1 MGEGRAWLLV
11 GNIAAMDVDQLGPDA
26 FADLRRV
33 VDGRWADVR
42 AAVREQL
49 PPEWCRPVGDLD
61 REAQRAVTL
70 ERAKVL
76 AGWDLPRRGFEKAYG
91 GEDDIG
97 GSMTLYEMLGLVDLS
112 LMVKAGVQWGL
123 FSGALQALGTRK
135 HHERYLPQMMT
146 LELPGCFAMT
156 ETGHGS
162 DVQHLR
168 TTATYDPA
176 TGEFVVHTPGPAA
189 RKDYIGNA
197 ARDGR
202 IAVVFAQ
209 LVTQGES
216 HGVHAVLVP
225 IRDERGEPCPGVRI
239 EDCGH
244 KGGLN
249 GVDNGRIWFD
259 DVRVP
264 RDALLDRYGQ
274 VAADGTYS
282 SPVESRSQRFFTML
296 GALVRGRVSVGGA
309 AAAAAQASLAIAVEH
324 GENRTQFAR
333 PGSDGEVTV
342 LDYLAHQRRLLPA
355 LATSYALHFAQGQL
369 TSDLHDVQTGG
380 TDDDAR
386 QRELESR
393 AAGLKAISTWHATA
407 TIQGCRE
414 ACGGAGYLSV
424 NRLVQLKADSDV
436 FTTFEGDNTVL
447 MQLVA
452 KSMLTSY
459 RDHFGELDTM
469 GTVRF
474 LADQVV
480 ETVLEKTSA
489 RGLVDRLAA
498 AAPGRDDDVNLL
510 DRDWQRELFEWR
522 ESHVVAGLARRLRR
536 AAKGDGADM
545 FEAVNRVQ
553 AHSLRAAH
561 AHVHRLVLDAFAAAI
576 DRCDNEDAK
585 ALLGRVC
592 DLYVLAEVESDRG
605 WFLEHGRLT
614 PALSKAV
621 GRAVDD
627 LCRDLRP
634 HARTLVAGLGIPKE
648 WLAAEVAEPSRS

>member
-1 MGEGRAWLLV
+1 
-11 GNIAAMDVDQLGPDA
+11 MDHEQLGPVDLD
-26 FADLRRV
+26 DLRRV

-42 AAVREQL
+42 ALVRAQV
-49 PPEWCRPVGDLD
+49 PAEWCLPAADLD
-61 REAQRAVTL
+61 RDGQRARTL
-70 ERAKVL
+70 ERARAL
-76 AGWDLPRRGFEKAYG
+76 AAGDLPRRGFETAYG
-91 GEDDIG
+91 GQDDIG
-97 GSMTLYEMLGLVDLS
+97 GSLTFFEMLGLVDLS

-123 FSGALQALGTRK
+123 FGGALQALGTAK
-135 HHERYLPQMMT
+135 HHERYLPGMMT

-162 DVQHLR
+162 DVQSLR
-168 TTATYDPA
+168 TTATYDVA
-176 TGEFVVHTPGPAA
+176 REEFVVSTPDDAA

-209 LVTQGES
+209 LVTEGES
-216 HGVHAVLVP
+216 QGVHAFVVP
-225 IRDERGEPCPGVRI
+225 IRDEAGSPCPGVRI

-249 GVDNGRIWFD
+249 GVDNGRLRFD

-264 RDALLDRYGQ
+264 RDALLDRYGA

-282 SPVESRSQRFFTML
+282 SPVESRSARFFTML

-309 AAAAAQASLAIAVEH
+309 AAGAAQVALAIAVDHAEH
-324 GENRTQFAR
+324 RTQFAR
-333 PGSDGEVTV
+333 PGTAGEVTV

-355 LATSYALHFAQGQL
+355 LATSYALHFGQAEL
-369 TSDLHDVQTGG
+369 VSDLHDVQTGG
-380 TDDDAR
+380 TSDDAR

-393 AAGLKAISTWHATA
+393 AAGIKAISTWHATS
-407 TIQGCRE
+407 TIQTCRE
-414 ACGGAGYLSV
+414 ACGGAGYLSA

-436 FTTFEGDNTVL
+436 FATFEGDNTVL

-452 KSMLTSY
+452 KAMLTSY
-459 RDHFGELDTM
+459 RDHFGDLDTI

-489 RGLVDRLAA
+489 RGLVDRLSAV
-498 AAPGRDDDVNLL
+498 APGRDDEFNLL
-510 DRDWQRELFEWR
+510 DRGWQREMFAWR

-536 AAKGDGADM
+536 AAQSDGAEA

-561 AHVHRLVLDAFAAAI
+561 AHVHLLLLEAFARAV
-576 DRCDNEDAK
+576 DSCEDDGAR
-585 ALLGRVC
+585 ALLGRLC
-592 DLYVLAEVESDRG
+592 DLYALSELESDRA

-614 PALSKAV
+614 AAGSKAV
-621 GRAVDD
+621 GRTVDD
-627 LCRDLRP
+627 LCRAVRP
-634 HARTLVAGLGIPKE
+634 HARTAVAGLGIPDA
-648 WLAAEVAEPSRS
+648 WLATELTATR

>member
-1 MGEGRAWLLV
+1 MSVELQGP
-11 GNIAAMDVDQLGPDA
+11 VDLDE
-26 FADLRRV
+26 LRRV

-42 AAVREQL
+42 AVVREQV
-49 PPEWCRPVGDLD
+49 PAEWCQPVGDLD
-61 REAQRAVTL
+61 RETQRARTL
-70 ERAKVL
+70 QRAREL
-76 AGWDLPRRGFEKAYG
+76 AATDLPRRGFEKAYG

-97 GSMTLYEMLGLVDLS
+97 GSMTLYEMLGMVDLS

-123 FSGALQALGTRK
+123 FGGALQALGTSK
-135 HHERYLPQMMT
+135 HHERYLPSMMT

-156 ETGHGS
+156 ESGHGS
-162 DVQHLR
+162 DVQSLR
-168 TTATYDPA
+168 TTATYDVERQ
-176 TGEFVVHTPGPAA
+176 EFVVSTPDDDA

-209 LVTQGES
+209 LVTQRQS
-216 HGVHAVLVP
+216 HGVHALLVP
-225 IRDERGEPCPGVRI
+225 IRGDNGEPCPGVRI

-249 GVDNGRIWFD
+249 GVDNGRLWFD

-264 RDALLDRYGQ
+264 REALLDRYGQ

-309 AAAAAQASLAIAVEH
+309 AAAAAQAALAVAVEH
-324 GENRTQFAR
+324 GENRRQFAR
-333 PGSDGEVTV
+333 PGTDGEVTV

-355 LATSYALHFAQGQL
+355 LATSYALHFAQGRL

-380 TDDDAR
+380 TTDDAR

-393 AAGLKAISTWHATA
+393 AAGMKAISTWHATA
-407 TIQGCRE
+407 TIQTCRE
-414 ACGGAGYLSV
+414 ACGGAGYLSA

-459 RDHFGELDTM
+459 RDHFGELDTL
-469 GTVRF
+469 GTLRF

-510 DRDWQRELFEWR
+510 DREWQRELFAWR
-522 ESHVVAGLARRLRR
+522 EGHVVAGLARRLRR
-536 AAKGDGADM
+536 AAKVDGADV

-561 AHVHRLVLDAFAAAI
+561 AHVHRLVLDAFAAAVEGCT
-576 DRCDNEDAK
+576 DDGTR
-585 ALLGRVC
+585 ALLSRAC

-614 PALSKAV
+614 PAGAKAV

-627 LCRDLRP
+627 LCRELRP
-634 HARTLVAGLGIPKE
+634 HARTLVAGLGIPRE
-648 WLAAEVAEPSRS
+648 WLAADLTKAASPAPA

>member
-1 MGEGRAWLLV
+1 
-11 GNIAAMDVDQLGPDA
+11 MDHELTGPVDLD
-26 FADLRRV
+26 DLHRV

-42 AAVREQL
+42 AVVRAQVPADWCL
-49 PPEWCRPVGDLD
+49 PVEDLD
-61 REAQRAVTL
+61 REGQRERTL
-70 ERAKVL
+70 QRVRVL
-76 AGWDLPRRGFEKAYG
+76 AEGGLPRRGFEKAYG

-97 GSMTLYEMLGLVDLS
+97 GSLTFYEMLGLVDLS

-123 FSGALQALGTRK
+123 FGGALQALGTQR
-135 HHERYLPQMMT
+135 HHERYLPPMMS
-146 LELPGCFAMT
+146 LDLPGCFAMT
-156 ETGHGS
+156 ESGHGS
-162 DVQHLR
+162 DVQSLR
-168 TTATYDPA
+168 TTATFDPERD
-176 TGEFVVHTPGPAA
+176 EFVVRTPDDDA

-202 IAVVFAQ
+202 LAVVFAQ
-209 LVTQGES
+209 LVTKGES
-216 HGVHAVLVP
+216 RGVHALLVP
-225 IRDERGEPCPGVRI
+225 IRDEDGAACPGVRI

-249 GVDNGRIWFD
+249 GVDNGRLWFD

-282 SPVESRSQRFFTML
+282 SPIESTSQRFFTML

-309 AAAAAQASLAIAVEH
+309 AAGAAKVALAIAVDH

-333 PGSDGEVTV
+333 PGSSGEVTV
-342 LDYLAHQRRLLPA
+342 LDYLSHQRRLLPA
-355 LATSYALHFAQGQL
+355 LATSYALHFGQAEL

-380 TDDDAR
+380 TTDDAR

-393 AAGLKAISTWHATA
+393 AAGLKALSTWHATA
-407 TIQGCRE
+407 TIQTCRE
-414 ACGGAGYLSV
+414 ACGGAGYLSS

-436 FTTFEGDNTVL
+436 FATFEGDNTVL

-452 KSMLTSY
+452 RAMLTSY
-459 RDHFGELDTM
+459 RDHFGELDTF

-480 ETVLEKTSA
+480 ETVLERTAA

-498 AAPGRDDDVNLL
+498 VAPGRDDDVNLL
-510 DRDWQRELFEWR
+510 DRDWQRSMFAWR
-522 ESHVVAGLARRLRR
+522 ESHVVSGLARRLRR
-536 AAKGDGADM
+536 AGAGDGGDAFD
-545 FEAVNRVQ
+545 AVNRVQ
-553 AHSLRAAH
+553 AHSLAAAH
-561 AHVHRLVLDAFAAAI
+561 AHVHVLLLEAFARALGTCT
-576 DRCDNEDAK
+576 DDGTRD
-585 ALLGRVC
+585 LLGRAC
-592 DLYVLAEVESDRG
+592 DLYALAEIEADRG

-614 PALSKAV
+614 PAGSKAV

-627 LCRDLRP
+627 LCGALRP
-634 HARTLVAGLGIPKE
+634 HAATLVAGFGIPRP
-648 WLAAEVAEPSRS
+648 WLGAELTGHG

>member
-1 MGEGRAWLLV
+1 MGEGRTWLLV

-26 FADLRRV
+26 LADLRRV

-70 ERAKVL
+70 ERATVL
-76 AGWDLPRRGFEKAYG
+76 AGWDLPRRGFETAYG

-123 FSGALQALGTRK
+123 FGGALQALGTRK
-135 HHERYLPQMMT
+135 PPRALPAADHDPRAAGLLRDDRVRPRLGRAVAAHH
-146 LELPGCFAMT
+146 G
-156 ETGHGS
+156 
-162 DVQHLR
+162 DVR
-168 TTATYDPA
+168 RGA
-176 TGEFVVHTPGPAA
+176 TGVRHQHPDDDA

-225 IRDERGEPCPGVRI
+225 IRDERDEPCPGIRI

-249 GVDNGRIWFD
+249 GVDNGRLWFD

-282 SPVESRSQRFFTML
+282 SPIESRSQRFFTML
-296 GALVRGRVSVGGA
+296 GALVRGPGQRRRCGGCSSAGRAGHRGGA
-309 AAAAAQASLAIAVEH
+309 RRE
-324 GENRTQFAR
+324 RAR
-333 PGSDGEVTV
+333 SSRAPGSDGEVTV

-355 LATSYALHFAQGQL
+355 LATSYALHFAQGEL

-407 TIQGCRE
+407 DHPGLPRGVRRCR
-414 ACGGAGYLSV
+414 L
-424 NRLVQLKADSDV
+424 
-436 FTTFEGDNTVL
+436 
-447 MQLVA
+447 
-452 KSMLTSY
+452 
-459 RDHFGELDTM
+459 
-469 GTVRF
+469 
-474 LADQVV
+474 
-480 ETVLEKTSA
+480 
-489 RGLVDRLAA
+489 
-498 AAPGRDDDVNLL
+498 P
-510 DRDWQRELFEWR
+510 
-522 ESHVVAGLARRLRR
+522 RR
-536 AAKGDGADM
+536 
-545 FEAVNRVQ
+545 
-553 AHSLRAAH
+553 ST
-561 AHVHRLVLDAFAAAI
+561 
-576 DRCDNEDAK
+576 
-585 ALLGRVC
+585 
-592 DLYVLAEVESDRG
+592 G
-605 WFLEHGRLT
+605 WCSSRPT
-614 PALSKAV
+614 PTCS
-621 GRAVDD
+621 R
-627 LCRDLRP
+627 
-634 HARTLVAGLGIPKE
+634 
-648 WLAAEVAEPSRS
+648 PSRATTPC

>member
-1 MGEGRAWLLV
+1 M

-26 FADLRRV
+26 LADLCRV

-49 PPEWCRPVGDLD
+49 PPEWCRPAGDLD

-76 AGWDLPRRGFEKAYG
+76 AGWDLPRRGFEKTYG

-123 FSGALQALGTRK
+123 FGGALQALGTTK

-162 DVQHLR
+162 DVQSLR
-168 TTATYDPA
+168 TTATYDVERQ
-176 TGEFVVHTPGPAA
+176 EFVVSTPDDDA

-249 GVDNGRIWFD
+249 GVDNGRLWFD

-309 AAAAAQASLAIAVEH
+309 AAGAAQAALAIAVEH

-380 TDDDAR
+380 TTDDAR

-522 ESHVVAGLARRLRR
+522 EGHVVAGLARRLRR
-536 AAKGDGADM
+536 AAKGDGADV

-561 AHVHRLVLDAFAAAI
+561 AHVHRLVLEAFAAAI
-576 DRCDNEDAK
+576 DRCEDPDAK

-634 HARTLVAGLGIPKE
+634 HARTLVAGLGIPRA
-648 WLAAEVAEPSRS
+648 WLAAEVAEPVCG

>member
-1 MGEGRAWLLV
+1 MSVELQGP
-11 GNIAAMDVDQLGPDA
+11 VDLDE
-26 FADLRRV
+26 LRRV
-33 VDGRWADVR
+33 VDGRWAEVR
-42 AAVREQL
+42 AVVREQV
-49 PPEWCRPVGDLD
+49 PAEWCLPVGDLD
-61 REAQRAVTL
+61 RETQRERTLQRARTL
-70 ERAKVL
+70 A
-76 AGWDLPRRGFEKAYG
+76 ATGLPRRGFEKAYG

-97 GSMTLYEMLGLVDLS
+97 GSMTLYEMLGSVDLS

-123 FSGALQALGTRK
+123 FGGALQALGTSK
-135 HHERYLPQMMT
+135 HHERYLPSMMT

-156 ETGHGS
+156 ESGHGS
-162 DVQHLR
+162 DVQSLR
-168 TTATYDPA
+168 TTATYDVERQ
-176 TGEFVVHTPGPAA
+176 EFVVCTPDDDA

-209 LVTQGES
+209 LVTQGGS
-216 HGVHAVLVP
+216 HGVHALLVP
-225 IRDERGEPCPGVRI
+225 IRGDDGEPCPGVRI

-249 GVDNGRIWFD
+249 GVDNGRLWFD

-309 AAAAAQASLAIAVEH
+309 AAAAAQTALAIAVEY
-324 GENRTQFAR
+324 GENRRQFAR
-333 PGSDGEVTV
+333 PGTDGEVTV

-380 TDDDAR
+380 TTDDAR

-393 AAGLKAISTWHATA
+393 AAGMKAISTWHATA
-407 TIQGCRE
+407 TIQTCRE
-414 ACGGAGYLSV
+414 ACGGAGYLSA

-459 RDHFGELDTM
+459 RDHFGELDTL

-510 DRDWQRELFEWR
+510 DREWQRELFAWR

-536 AAKGDGADM
+536 AAKGDGADV

-561 AHVHRLVLDAFAAAI
+561 AHVHRLVLDAFAAAVEGCT
-576 DRCDNEDAK
+576 DDGTR
-585 ALLGRVC
+585 ALLSRAC

-614 PALSKAV
+614 PAGAKAV

-627 LCRDLRP
+627 LCRELRP
-634 HARTLVAGLGIPKE
+634 HARTLVAGLGIPRE
-648 WLAAEVAEPSRS
+648 WLAADLTQATSPAPA

>member
-1 MGEGRAWLLV
+1 MDREQIGSVDLGE
-11 GNIAAMDVDQLGPDA
+11 
-26 FADLRRV
+26 LRRV

-42 AAVREQL
+42 AVVREQV
-49 PPEWCRPVGDLD
+49 PADWCAPALDVGRD
-61 REAQRAVTL
+61 EQRARTL
-70 ERAKVL
+70 ERARAL
-76 AGWDLPRRGFEKAYG
+76 ADGDLPRRGFETAYG
-91 GEDDIG
+91 GQDDIG
-97 GSMTLYEMLGLVDLS
+97 GSLTFFEMLGLVDLS

-123 FSGALQALGTRK
+123 FGGALQALGTEK
-135 HHERYLPQMMT
+135 HHQRYLPAMMS

-156 ETGHGS
+156 ESGHGS
-162 DVQHLR
+162 DVQSLR
-168 TTATYDPA
+168 TTATYDVERE
-176 TGEFVVHTPGPAA
+176 EFVVSTPEDAA

-202 IAVVFAQ
+202 LAVVFAQ
-209 LVTQGES
+209 LVVAGE
-216 HGVHAVLVP
+216 HQGVHALVVP
-225 IRDERGEPCPGVRI
+225 IRDEAGNPCPGVRI

-249 GVDNGRIWFD
+249 GVDNGRLWFD

-264 RDALLDRYGQ
+264 RDALLDRYGA

-282 SPVESRSQRFFTML
+282 SPVESRSARFFTML

-309 AAAAAQASLAIAVEH
+309 AASAAQVALAVAVDHAEH
-324 GENRTQFAR
+324 RTQFAR
-333 PGSDGEVTV
+333 PGTAGEVTV

-355 LATSYALHFAQGQL
+355 LATSYALHFGQGEL
-369 TSDLHDVQTGG
+369 VSDLHDVQTGG

-386 QRELESR
+386 QREFESR
-393 AAGLKAISTWHATA
+393 AAGLKAISTWHATS
-407 TIQGCRE
+407 TIQTCRE
-414 ACGGAGYLSV
+414 ACGGAGYLSA

-436 FTTFEGDNTVL
+436 FATFEGDNTVL
-447 MQLVA
+447 LQLVA
-452 KSMLTSY
+452 KAMLTSY
-459 RDHFGELDTM
+459 RDHFGDLDTL

-480 ETVLEKTSA
+480 GTVLEKTSA

-498 AAPGRDDDVNLL
+498 VAPGRDDDVNLL
-510 DRDWQRELFEWR
+510 DREWQLEMFAWR

-536 AAKGDGADM
+536 AAKADGAEA

-561 AHVHRLVLDAFAAAI
+561 AHVHRLVLEAFARAVESCRDDGA
-576 DRCDNEDAK
+576 R

-592 DLYVLAEVESDRG
+592 DLYVLSELESDRA

-614 PALSKAV
+614 PAGSKAV
-621 GRAVDD
+621 GRAVDE
-627 LCRDLRP
+627 LCRELRP
-634 HARTLVAGLGIPKE
+634 HARTVVAGLGIPQS
-648 WLAAEVAEPSRS
+648 WLATELGSTR